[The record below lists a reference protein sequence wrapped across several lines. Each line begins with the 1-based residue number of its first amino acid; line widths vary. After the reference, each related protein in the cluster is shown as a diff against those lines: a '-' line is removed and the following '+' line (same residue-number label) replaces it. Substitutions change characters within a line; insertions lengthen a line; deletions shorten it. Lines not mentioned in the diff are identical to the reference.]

1 MDAKSLG
8 SAYAHCQQVC
18 LNSSTTFF
26 SSFSYLEIEK
36 RSAVHAVYALCR
48 WVDDIVDGDDDPMV
62 KVTDE
67 LLQQSLERD
76 QLLRGIHAGGEPA
89 NSAPVHIQ
97 RLMAL
102 TSIRN
107 NLKRASLGEITSG
120 DQPIF
125 IALQDVFQKYSIRLQ
140 DFETVIEGMEDDLF
154 TVRCN
159 TWDDL
164 RSYCYKVASAVGLIL
179 IEIYG
184 YEDRAA
190 RLHAID
196 LGIQMQLINVLRD
209 VVEDYERGRVYLPKE
224 VLATYNIDVEDLAN
238 PNLAQN
244 PSWNS
249 FVREYFEIVRRHQ
262 VSAMHLFDYLDARSR
277 VQPKIM
283 LDAYSKIFHE
293 IVRRS
298 GDVFT
303 SPLKLTI
310 RSKMSLWVKSNYMKL
325 RVRMAI
331 D

>member
-1 MDAKSLG
+1 M
-8 SAYAHCQQVC
+8 
-18 LNSSTTFF
+18 
-26 SSFSYLEIEK
+26 
-36 RSAVHAVYALCR
+36 
-48 WVDDIVDGDDDPMV
+48 
-62 KVTDE
+62 
-67 LLQQSLERD
+67 
-76 QLLRGIHAGGEPA
+76 
-89 NSAPVHIQ
+89 
-97 RLMAL
+97 
-102 TSIRN
+102 
-107 NLKRASLGEITSG
+107 
-120 DQPIF
+120 
-125 IALQDVFQKYSIRLQ
+125 
-140 DFETVIEGMEDDLF
+140 
-154 TVRCN
+154 
-159 TWDDL
+159 
-164 RSYCYKVASAVGLIL
+164 
-179 IEIYG
+179 
-184 YEDRAA
+184 
-190 RLHAID
+190 
-196 LGIQMQLINVLRD
+196 
-209 VVEDYERGRVYLPKE
+209 
-224 VLATYNIDVEDLAN
+224 ATYNIDVEDLAN